1 MPNAIVRGVT
11 IHYEVLGTRGP
22 WVALSPGG
30 RRAIEGVGS
39 LSKRIAAAGHR
50 VLVHDRRNCG
60 ASDVVIEGRES
71 ENEIWAD
78 DLHELLRQQ
87 NAQPA
92 WIGGSSSGC
101 RMALLFALRHPQA
114 TRGLLL
120 WRVTGGLAA
129 ARRLAHRYYGQYSP
143 IAQQGGMAAI
153 CATEEFSERIR
164 ERPENRERL
173 MKMDPARFI
182 EVMSNWNRAFLDG
195 ADKPVIGA
203 TEAELKSLKAPA
215 CIVPGNDLSHLRSAA
230 ESLGRLMPDAEV
242 HPLITRHYDLDV
254 APREEWDAREADLA
268 AIFLGFMKRV
278 EARAAAGA
286 RQA

>member
-1 MPNAIVRGVT
+1 MPDASVRGVT

-30 RRAIEGVGS
+30 RRAIEGVES
-39 LSKRIAAAGHR
+39 LAKRIAAAGYR

-60 ASDVVIEGRES
+60 ASDVAIEGRES

-78 DLHELLRQQ
+78 DLHALLKQRK
-87 NAQPA
+87 ALPA

-129 ARRLAHRYYGQYSP
+129 AKRLAHRYYGQYIP

-153 CATEEFSERIR
+153 CATEEFGERIR
-164 ERPENRERL
+164 DRPENRERL
-173 MKMDPARFI
+173 MKIDPAHFV

-203 TEAELKSLKAPA
+203 TEAELKSLKTPA

-230 ESLGRLMPDAEV
+230 ENLGRLMPDAEV
-242 HPLITRHYDLDV
+242 HPLITKHYDLDV
-254 APREEWDAREADLA
+254 APREEWDARESDLA
-268 AIFLGFMKRV
+268 AIFLDYVKRV
-278 EARAAAGA
+278 EARQPAKAG
-286 RQA
+286 

>member
-1 MPNAIVRGVT
+1 MPDASVRGVT

-30 RRAIEGVGS
+30 RRAIEGVES
-39 LSKRIAAAGHR
+39 LAKRIAAAGYR

-60 ASDVVIEGRES
+60 ASDVAIEGRES

-78 DLHELLRQQ
+78 DLHELLKQRK
-87 NAQPA
+87 ALPA

-101 RMALLFALRHPQA
+101 RMALLFALHHPQS

-129 ARRLAHRYYGQYSP
+129 AKRLAHRYYGQYIP

-153 CATEEFSERIR
+153 CATEEFGERIR
-164 ERPENRERL
+164 DRPENRERL
-173 MKMDPARFI
+173 MKIDPAHFV

-203 TEAELKSLKAPA
+203 TEAELKSLKTPA

-230 ESLGRLMPDAEV
+230 ENLGRLMPDAEV
-242 HPLITRHYDLDV
+242 HPLITKHYDLDV
-254 APREEWDAREADLA
+254 APREEWDARESDLA
-268 AIFLGFMKRV
+268 AIFLDYVKRV
-278 EARAAAGA
+278 EARQPAKAG
-286 RQA
+286 